1 MAFKGHHC
9 SSSQDTFGFSLL
21 SYVQE
26 QDKIMLQSGLL
37 VPIQELNFISCPGGC
52 FPQVQMGLELSL
64 QEESGKVAPPS
75 EPLPPGQRLPLPA
88 WTSWGQ
94 AGSEKRWCSRS
105 IGHHLCVAGP
115 VRVGG
120 PPSSATR
127 RGPGLGGNGR
137 RADFYCKI
145 GRGFK

>member
-52 FPQVQMGLELSL
+52 FPQVQMGLEPSL

-75 EPLPPGQRLPLPA
+75 EPLPHGPASPLAPMD
-88 WTSWGQ
+88 
-94 AGSEKRWCSRS
+94 
-105 IGHHLCVAGP
+105 ILGP
-115 VRVGG
+115 SG
-120 PPSSATR
+120 T
-127 RGPGLGGNGR
+127 
-137 RADFYCKI
+137 
-145 GRGFK
+145 